1 MSIGWSETTGLT
13 PGQLPRVSEGS
24 RTNSDPSFMSIEEA
38 AAMGVPEVLL
48 KGEIDQESYKGDSP
62 EPETDQAAPDVG
74 AVASSPS
81 NAAASA
87 STVAGVDPSHGR
99 TKNAIKNGTL
109 HTSYIDT
116 GIEMCP
122 KWARNP
128 GPY

>member
-1 MSIGWSETTGLT
+1 
-13 PGQLPRVSEGS
+13 
-24 RTNSDPSFMSIEEA
+24 
-38 AAMGVPEVLL
+38 MGVPEVLL

-87 STVAGVDPSHGR
+87 STVAGVDLSCRLFDSTVSSWKANLRGVRLRLGCNTGAHRFGWRKSYYKHGR

-109 HTSYIDT
+109 HTYYIDT

-128 GPY
+128 GPC